1 MDLIKLGKKL
11 FKIHRSITGKGVV
24 KTLRILKRE
33 CSNLKIKNIKSGTKV
48 YDWKIPSEWN
58 IKDAYVINS
67 KGTKIIDFKRNN
79 LHVVAYSQP
88 IKRYVSKK
96 ELLDHLHF
104 YKKQKN
110 LIPYVTSF
118 YKKYWGFC
126 ISYKDFSKIKKS
138 YNDNDKF
145 FVNIDSKFNKNG
157 KLNYGELFIKGK
169 SQKEILIST
178 NICHP
183 SMANNEL
190 SGPLVSIALAK
201 YFKKNQ
207 KKLKRSIRFVFLPET
222 IGAIG
227 FINRNLKKMRKN
239 IFGGYVLSCIGDE
252 REYSY
257 LFSKY
262 GNSLS
267 DRAALKAFKKLKIK
281 FKKYNFLKSES
292 DERRYNSP
300 HVNLEIGSI
309 MRSKYHSYP
318 EYHTSADNFDL
329 VTKKG
334 LEGSIKLVKL
344 AIKNLQNLK
353 ITKNETKNLQKT
365 KKLYPIASNICDPN
379 LGKRNLYPMI
389 SEKNNNFK
397 DPHTILDFLIY
408 ADGTNTLAEIKK
420 IIKCSNIKVNY
431 IYKLLK
437 NKKLIKI
444 NNI

>member
-1 MDLIKLGKKL
+1 MELIKLGKKL
-11 FKIHRSITGKGVV
+11 FKIHRSITGKGVE
-24 KTLRILKRE
+24 KTLRILRKE
-33 CSNLKIKNIKSGTKV
+33 CLNLKIKNIESGTKV
-48 YDWKIPSEWN
+48 YDWKIPDEWN
-58 IKDAYVINS
+58 IKDAYVVDK
-67 KGTKIIDFKRNN
+67 KGIKIIDFKRNN
-79 LHVVAYSQP
+79 LHIVAYSQP

-96 ELLDHLHF
+96 ELLSHLHF

-126 ISYKDFSKIKKS
+126 LSYKDFFKIKKNYS
-138 YNDNDKF
+138 DKDKF
-145 FVNIDSKFNKNG
+145 FVNINSSFNKKG
-157 KLNYGELFIKGK
+157 KLNYGELYIKGK
-169 SQKEILIST
+169 SKKEILIST

-183 SMANNEL
+183 AMANNEL

-201 YFKKNQ
+201 YFKKKQ
-207 KKLKRSIRFVFLPET
+207 KTLKRSIRFVFLPET

-227 FINRNLKKMRKN
+227 FINRNLTKMKKN

-267 DRAALKAFKKLKIK
+267 DKAALKAFDELKIN

-318 EYHTSADNFDL
+318 QYHTSADNFDL

-344 AIKNLQNLK
+344 AIKYLQNFK
-353 ITKNETKNLQKT
+353 INKRKTVNSKNT
-365 KKLYPIASNICDPN
+365 KKLCPIASNICEPN

-397 DPHTILDFLIY
+397 DPHAILDFLMY
-408 ADGTNTLAEIKK
+408 ADGTNTLDEIKK
-420 IIKCSNIKVNY
+420 IIKCSSEKVGY
-431 IYKLLK
+431 IHKLL
-437 NKKLIKI
+437 NNEKLIKI
-444 NNI
+444 KNI